1 MSLALDATSA
11 DWRRKV
17 VTTSHDKSRISRE
30 VWRERPSFEDRS
42 ELRRAIDP
50 TGWHGHARQTVAK
63 ARSAS
68 QTFGWRSTLGRVTVD
83 ANTLV
88 TPLHSLVARHLDAV
102 VANSFDRR
110 TIERVRDLLKSL
122 AFTAWNTF
130 GYHFEVPHPAP
141 ADEASIDV
149 FFEGAERN
157 LLINIPSRDE
167 LVTYFGSDRSGTTF
181 GGSLS
186 GSNSHRDL
194 MPLAAWI
201 VEIR

>member
-1 MSLALDATSA
+1 M
-11 DWRRKV
+11 

-50 TGWHGHARQTVAK
+50 TGWHGQARQTVAK

-68 QTFGWRSTLGRVTVD
+68 QTIGWRSTLGRVTVD
-83 ANTLV
+83 ASTLV
-88 TPLHSLVARHLDAV
+88 TPLHSPVARHLVAV
-102 VANSFDRR
+102 VANAMVPSVQIDWEDADSFERR

-157 LLINIPSRDE
+157 LLINIPSRGE